1 MKKIF
6 ITLLVLVV
14 AKIGF
19 AQGYTITLQAKG
31 YKGGLTYFTYY
42 SGSNLN
48 IQDSAIMKKNGTV
61 LFARKLKLLG
71 GIYVLVLP
79 DRRRVDFLID
89 KEQKIT
95 IKLDSTDLVFKTII
109 TGSKENILYQQYQK
123 TVTTKGRLRDAERK
137 AYTES
142 TTKADSILHE
152 KNFNAHSNDMNIYRE
167 GIIKNQ
173 PKSMMAMLLLAMKE
187 PSVLTQN
194 PTTKEDSATNF
205 YYYKKHFWDGIS
217 FMDDRVI
224 RTPFF
229 TPKLQRFYTDVEINA
244 DSVIK
249 DIDYKLLL
257 ARSSPELYKYL
268 LNWVTDFYLNPKY
281 MGQDAVLVHLFN
293 NYHSKGASYW
303 LNEKQMEFI
312 SRRAYMLMSN
322 LIGEQAANL
331 EMIDTEDKPTALY
344 NINAD
349 FTVVCFWDPNCG
361 HCKTEV
367 PRVDS
372 IYRASWKNK
381 GVKIFAVLT
390 PENEVNVKAEWLKFI
405 TDNKITDWSHAHQT
419 KEMIAADNAAQ
430 KPSFRQLYDVT
441 STPILYLLDK
451 DKHIIGKKLT
461 IAQMNELLEAKLK
474 NTKTN

>member
-6 ITLLVLVV
+6 ITLLVLCA
-14 AKIGF
+14 AKLTF
-19 AQGYTITLQAKG
+19 AQAYTISVQAKG

-42 SGSNLN
+42 NGSNLN
-48 IQDSAIMKKNGTV
+48 IQDSAIMKKDGSVT
-61 LFARKLKLLG
+61 FSGKTKLLG

-109 TGSKENILYQQYQK
+109 TGSRENILYQQYQK

-137 AYTES
+137 AYSES

-152 KNFNAHSNDMNIYRE
+152 KNFNAHSNDMSIYRE
-167 GIIKNQ
+167 GIIRNQ
-173 PKSMMAMLLLAMKE
+173 PNSMMATLLLAMKDA
-187 PSVLTQN
+187 PILMQN
-194 PTTKEDSATNF
+194 PITKEDSAANF
-205 YYYKKHFWDGIS
+205 YHYKKHFWDGIT
-217 FMDDRVI
+217 FMDDRII

-268 LNWVTDFYLNPKY
+268 LNWLTDFYLNPKY

-303 LNEKQMEFI
+303 LNDKQMEFI

-331 EMIDTEDKPTALY
+331 EMIDTEDKPISLY
-344 NINAD
+344 SVNAN

-367 PRVDS
+367 PRIDS
-372 IYRASWKNK
+372 IYRASWKSK

-390 PENEVNVKAEWLKFI
+390 PENDANVKAEWTKFI
-405 TDNKITDWSHAHQT
+405 ADNKIADWYHAYQT
-419 KEMIAADNAAQ
+419 KAMIEADNAAQ

-461 IAQMNELLEAKLK
+461 ILQMNELLEAKLK

>member
-1 MKKIF
+1 MKKIVTTFF
-6 ITLLVLVV
+6 ILFV

-19 AQGYTITLQAKG
+19 AQAYLISVKAKG
-31 YKGGLTYFTYY
+31 YTKGLTYFTYY
-42 SGSNLN
+42 NGSNLN
-48 IQDSAIMKKNGTV
+48 IQDSGIIKKDGSIT
-61 LFARKLKLLG
+61 FAGKTKLLG

-95 IKLDSTDLVFKTII
+95 IKLDSADLVYKTVI
-109 TGSKENILYQQYQK
+109 TGSKENIVYQHYQK
-123 TVTTKGRLRDAERK
+123 TVTTKGRLRDAEGK
-137 AYTES
+137 AYLAS

-152 KNFNAHSNDMNIYRE
+152 NKYNAYSNEMSVYRE
-167 GIIKNQ
+167 SIVKNQ
-173 PKSMMAMLLLAMKE
+173 PESMMASLLLAMKE
-187 PSVLTQN
+187 TPVLMQYPKTR
-194 PTTKEDSATNF
+194 EDSAANL
-205 YYYKKHFWDGIS
+205 YYYKKHFWDGIT
-217 FMDDRVI
+217 FMDDRLI
-224 RTPFF
+224 RTPFLL
-229 TPKLQRFYTDVEINA
+229 PKLQRFYGEVEINA
-244 DSVIK
+244 DSLIK

-268 LNWVTDFYLNPKY
+268 LNWYTDFYLNPKY

-303 LNEKQMEFI
+303 LNSTQTEYI

-331 EMIDTEDKPTALY
+331 DMIDTADKPTSLY
-344 NINAD
+344 TVNAD

-367 PRVDS
+367 PRLDS
-372 IYRASWKNK
+372 IYRASWKSK
-381 GVKIFAVLT
+381 GVKIFAVYT
-390 PENEVNVKAEWLKFI
+390 PENEPNGNTEWLKFI
-405 TDNKITDWSHAHQT
+405 GNNKIADWQHAYQT
-419 KEMIAADNAAQ
+419 KAMIAADNAAQ

-451 DKHIIGKKLT
+451 DKRIIGKKLT
-461 IAQMNELLEAKLK
+461 IQQMNELLEEKIKK
-474 NTKTN
+474 NKTN

>member
-6 ITLLVLVV
+6 TTLLVLFI
-14 AKIGF
+14 AKMTF
-19 AQGYTITLQAKG
+19 AQAYTINVQAKG

-48 IQDSAIMKKNGTV
+48 IQDSAIMKKDGSVVFSGKT
-61 LFARKLKLLG
+61 KLLG

-95 IKLDSTDLVFKTII
+95 IKLDSTDLVFKTVI

-137 AYTES
+137 AYSES

-152 KNFNAHSNDMNIYRE
+152 KNFNTFSNDMSIYRE

-173 PKSMMAMLLLAMKE
+173 PNSMMAMLLLAMKDA
-187 PSVLTQN
+187 PVLMQN
-194 PTTKEDSATNF
+194 PKTKEDSAANF
-205 YYYKKHFWDGIS
+205 YHYKKHYWDGIT

-244 DSVIK
+244 DSIIK

-268 LNWVTDFYLNPKY
+268 LNWFTDFYLNPKY

-303 LNEKQMEFI
+303 LNDKQMEFI

-331 EMIDTEDKPTALY
+331 EMLNTEDKPTSLY
-344 NINAD
+344 NVNAD

-390 PENEVNVKAEWLKFI
+390 PENEANVKTEWLKFI
-405 TDNKITDWSHAHQT
+405 AENKIADWNHAYQT
-419 KEMIAADNAAQ
+419 KAMVEADNVAQ

-461 IAQMNELLEAKLK
+461 ILQMNELLEAKLK